1 MGPPRAPLEFLLRRT
16 LSALTPE
23 GSKLIRYTPNPLGLM
38 CLALK
43 PLLAG
48 HNFELPVEGALLE
61 LKGSATNLKGSVN
74 PH

>member
-1 MGPPRAPLEFLLRRT
+1 MGPPCGPLEFLLRRT

-23 GSKLIRYTPNPLGLM
+23 GLGLM

-74 PH
+74 PP